1 MNSKNTTEI
10 PREKYNRYKARPTI
24 LIKDTFTFKNT
35 YNSDF
40 WDAEYIYEVELLSLN
55 DFRGKNSVVNTDDFK
70 NFVNEERNRVINK
83 KYDMDIN
90 IRDLYSIN
98 IHTDNK
104 REEDIER
111 FKKLNDFVLN
121 FNDRINRRVTKRE
134 IVYKKDKCR
143 SILTIQ
149 ISKRGYLKVFALPCI
164 EKYDFLH
171 SFKTISKS
179 NCKPLEKLILIK
191 ENKDLEYLIEIIK
204 QYLKNVL

>member
-1 MNSKNTTEI
+1 M
-10 PREKYNRYKARPTI
+10 
-24 LIKDTFTFKNT
+24 
-35 YNSDF
+35 
-40 WDAEYIYEVELLSLN
+40 ELLSLN
-55 DFRGKNSVVNTDDFK
+55 DFRGKKSVVNTEEFKDFVK
-70 NFVNEERNRVINK
+70 EERNRVIYK

-90 IRDLYSIN
+90 IRDLYPIN

-104 REEDIER
+104 REEDVER
-111 FKKLNDFVLN
+111 FNQLNIFLLN
-121 FNDRINRRVTKRE
+121 FNDRINRRVTKKE

-171 SFKTISKS
+171 LFKTIAKS

-191 ENKDLEYLIEIIK
+191 EDKDLKYLIETIK
-204 QYLKNVL
+204 QYLKDVLWFKVHLFFWEV